1 MVLCCGQQKRNV
13 AMIQSVFC
21 LIMKLMKLLCVFH
34 IDLGLHVVFGD
45 YNYLGVLRVFGEVTL

>member
-13 AMIQSVFC
+13 AVIRSVFC
-21 LIMKLMKLLCVFH
+21 LIVKLLCVFH
-34 IDLGLHVVFGD
+34 IDLGLHVIFGD